1 MLINLIKL
9 IFIGNIVF
17 FNNVIGNDLIE
28 FSSIKQGEDSKFL
41 HPSVRKYGD
50 RVRFEVL
57 IGIVNIDNIQSDIP
71 VTRKLRFLTDCE
83 NKKFALLMVSRF
95 DINGRL
101 LKSMITPPGTEE
113 YIEPMFSYQEEW
125 INNTCEKF

>member
-17 FNNVIGNDLIE
+17 FNNVVANDLIE

-57 IGIVNIDNIQSDIP
+57 IGIVNIDNMQSDIP

-83 NKKFALLMVSRF
+83 NKKFALMMSTPDLF
-95 DINGRL
+95 L
-101 LKSMITPPGTEE
+101 FLSMTQHQSDYAILARSDSFKAKTVPH
-113 YIEPMFSYQEEW
+113 FLRA
-125 INNTCEKF
+125 